1 MSLVRVIPAFALTA
15 LVLAMVPGQGAA
27 MVLRQS
33 LVGGARCAMASVLGN
48 ASGLVIWGA
57 SAALGLSEVFARSPL
72 AYNILKFAGVAY
84 LGYLAANTL
93 ATLRR
98 SSSAFDISG
107 TAATQTFSA
116 FRLGLITNLTNVKAA
131 VFAVAFIPQFVP
143 RGFALGPGIVLLALV
158 QALVSLAW
166 YAGLVAMVQR
176 AAITLARPAVR
187 RSLTAFS
194 ALGLL
199 SLALVLLFSST
210 R

>member
-1 MSLVRVIPAFALTA
+1 MPAFALTA
-15 LVLAMVPGQGAA
+15 LMLAMVPGQGAA

-33 LVGGARCAMASVLGN
+33 LVDGTRCAMASVLGN

-57 SAALGLSEVFARSPL
+57 SAALGLSEIFARSPL
-72 AYNILKFAGVAY
+72 AYNVLKFAGVAY
-84 LGYLAANTL
+84 LSYLAAHTL
-93 ATLRR
+93 MTLRR
-98 SSSAFDISG
+98 SSGAFDTSG
-107 TAATQTFSA
+107 RATTRMFGA

-143 RGFALGPGIVLLALV
+143 RSFALGPGIALLALV

-166 YAGLVAMVQR
+166 YTGLVVTVQR

-199 SLALVLLFSST
+199 TVALVLLFSST